1 MKTMP
6 KWRVLLCVLAVVVV
20 IALVVVVVLLRNDKQ
35 TGVPVTVTQGV
46 SGDLSP
52 YTSINGLVTLGDDLY
67 ASDETGRHVYKLSLT
82 GELSKTY
89 KIGRAHV

>member
-52 YTSINGLVTLGDDLY
+52 YSGLSGRKIFPYSGLSGRKKISNRALGKKNIFLFG
-67 ASDETGRHVYKLSLT
+67 ALG
-82 GELSKTY
+82 
-89 KIGRAHV
+89 

>member
-35 TGVPVTVTQGV
+35 TGVPVTVTPYS
-46 SGDLSP
+46 SGSALHS
-52 YTSINGLVTLGDDLY
+52 V
-67 ASDETGRHVYKLSLT
+67 V
-82 GELSKTY
+82 
-89 KIGRAHV
+89 